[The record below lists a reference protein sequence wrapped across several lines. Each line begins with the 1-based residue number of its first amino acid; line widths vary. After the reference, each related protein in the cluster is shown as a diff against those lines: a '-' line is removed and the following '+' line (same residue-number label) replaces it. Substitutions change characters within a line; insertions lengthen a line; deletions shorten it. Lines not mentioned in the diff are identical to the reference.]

1 MGDSLGLGFNC
12 EEPLCHFKSGNKQD
26 NLLDLLLDRNVLG
39 AFDNQ
44 GDSSV
49 NFQVDG
55 LYELDSFGNR
65 TSAI

>member
-12 EEPLCHFKSGNKQD
+12 EEPLCHFKSGIKQD

-49 NFQVDG
+49 NF
-55 LYELDSFGNR
+55 
-65 TSAI
+65 